1 MGVTHGYGQALVLTR
16 VADAD
21 LSTKQGYVVKLTTTG
36 CALAGAGLGFGVLL
50 NKPTLAQL
58 AAVLVGNGTVQAQ
71 VDATVAIVIGDSLV
85 SNASSV
91 LVKAT
96 TGGADQNIIGIALES
111 KASGTGLIEVFV
123 RVQSD
128 SSDA

>member
-1 MGVTHGYGQALVLTR
+1 
-16 VADAD
+16 
-21 LSTKQGYVVKLTTTG
+21 
-36 CALAGAGLGFGVLL
+36 L